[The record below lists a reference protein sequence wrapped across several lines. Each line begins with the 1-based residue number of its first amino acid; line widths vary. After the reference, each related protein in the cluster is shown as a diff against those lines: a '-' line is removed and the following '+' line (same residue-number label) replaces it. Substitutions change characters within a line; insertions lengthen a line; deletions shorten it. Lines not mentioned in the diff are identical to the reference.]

1 MLILMSKG
9 YNQSDIAKELHTTRR
24 TVLRDVAELNH
35 WIKIRNGSNI
45 QIICR
50 SMNDYTTIKFQ
61 LLLVFFC
68 LVSSFVLQHVII
80 NIGGIDVE
88 VQTND

>member
-1 MLILMSKG
+1 MSKG

-45 QIICR
+45 QIIAG
-50 SMNDYTTIKFQ
+50 
-61 LLLVFFC
+61 V
-68 LVSSFVLQHVII
+68 
-80 NIGGIDVE
+80 
-88 VQTND
+88 